1 MTALEIIAWA
11 LYIAIVMPLFFWV
24 IKRNKRPAASAA
36 PAPQQPVSA

>member
-11 LYIAIVMPLFFWV
+11 LYIVVVMPLFFWV
-24 IKRNKRPAASAA
+24 IRRNKRPSASAA